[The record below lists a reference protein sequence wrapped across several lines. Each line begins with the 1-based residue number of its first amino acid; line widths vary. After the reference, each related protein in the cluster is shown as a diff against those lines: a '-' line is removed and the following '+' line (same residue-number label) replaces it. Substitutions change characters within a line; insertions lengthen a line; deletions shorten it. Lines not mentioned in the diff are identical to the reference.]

1 MNSTQAFTNRFRANL
16 MENRRKV
23 HEALSLD
30 LTHQNTS
37 MNKQFNK
44 SVSMAKNDKLFR
56 PRVLSLTSGSFK
68 MGDITAANTK
78 FILRAAPRIN

>member
-1 MNSTQAFTNRFRANL
+1 